1 MNEFSRFF
9 LFLFATAITQNMV
22 LTTGFGSSMLLRI
35 VRSKRSLLA
44 FFSLLSVFSLLTV
57 IIAYPLDNLIGTSFW
72 AKLLRPM
79 MIVAIA
85 VVLYCL
91 AAWIL
96 SKTKPDFYAHY
107 GRLLPLAA
115 FNNLVIGIAL
125 IANHSFALSFFGA
138 IGLALGACVGFVALT
153 LLTVEGVSRMDNP
166 AVPAAFRGLPITL
179 IYIGI
184 LALAILGFRSS
195 ISLI

>member
-9 LFLFATAITQNMV
+9 LFLFATAVTQNVV
-22 LTTGFGSSMLLRI
+22 LTTGFGSSMLLRV
-35 VRSKRSLLA
+35 VRHRRSLFA
-44 FFSLLSVFSLLTV
+44 FSALLGGFSLLTV

-91 AAWIL
+91 AALVL
-96 SKTKPDFYAHY
+96 SKAAPDFFARHR
-107 GRLLPLAA
+107 RLLPLAA
-115 FNNLVIGIAL
+115 FNNLVIGITL
-125 IANHSFALSFFGA
+125 IANHSFALSLFGA
-138 IGLALGACVGFVALT
+138 IGLALGACIGFVILS
-153 LLTVEGVSRMDNP
+153 LLTAEGISRMDNP

-179 IYIGI
+179 IYIGL